1 MRITVSQLR
10 RIIKEEVS
18 KAVGGA
24 PPPPAKMTLKGR
36 TDSQTL
42 AELLNLDYDAI
53 RYSDNPGPE
62 EKMAL
67 KTLQSAVTAIN
78 SGKSTASQVSAILM
92 VLPERFVFGGL
103 PGGYETILQDY
114 FS

>member
-18 KAVGGA
+18 RVMEAA
-24 PPPPAKMTLKGR
+24 EMPLTGR
-36 TDSQTL
+36 TDSQVL
-42 AELLNLDYDAI
+42 AELLNFDYDAI

-67 KTLQSAVTAIN
+67 KTLQSAVRAIN
-78 SGKSTASQVSAILM
+78 SGKSTASQVAAILNTI
-92 VLPERFVFGGL
+92 PERFVIGNL
-103 PGGYETILQDY
+103 PGSYEEILQNHY
-114 FS
+114 S